1 MNKLPTVGDILDELD
16 GATAAPAP
24 ALTRQGRRRNEMSK
38 HPSCAFPILSVAALA
53 ALYPARVRMADG
65 SEEPS
70 IGFIWRL
77 ERAFPSYSDE
87 AVLSAA
93 RHYASRPETPL
104 VLDMTPDESGNARC
118 VRLTPDGRELLIAWL
133 DATLDR
139 PELAE
144 DVADGIAR
152 DLADGR
158 IEWDDRFGP
167 VVELYPRDTRSQ
179 ESEILC
185 L

>member
-1 MNKLPTVGDILDELD
+1 M
-16 GATAAPAP
+16 
-24 ALTRQGRRRNEMSK
+24 
-38 HPSCAFPILSVAALA
+38 
-53 ALYPARVRMADG
+53 
-65 SEEPS
+65 
-70 IGFIWRL
+70 GFIWRL
-77 ERAFPSYSDE
+77 ERKFPKLGDAAIE
-87 AVLSAA
+87 AMA
-93 RHYASRPETPL
+93 RHYASLPDTPL

-158 IEWDDRFGP
+158 LKWDDRFGP
-167 VVELYPRDTRSQ
+167 VVELYPREMRSE
-179 ESEILC
+179 ESDVLC